1 MSYFYKNSINIYIE
15 LKMADKYYCMNET
28 CNIEWS
34 ERRTNLISIL
44 YKNIKKEEHFPPMF
58 LSYY

>member
-1 MSYFYKNSINIYIE
+1 
-15 LKMADKYYCMNET
+15 MADKYYCMNET
-28 CNIEWS
+28 CNVEWS

-44 YKNIKKEEHFPPMF
+44 FKNIKKEEHFPPMF